1 MIRVC
6 SAAAH
11 TSRFGKILSN
21 ADVVFILSPTS
32 CQGHILGHLEGIIGF
47 IGYEIVARIPSN
59 KCISFLGCC
68 LYCNSFSVVVN
79 SSSSNFSR
87 IRIVTIQNDRK
98 LFQFPFGIKP
108 LRFACVVGRVDG
120 VPRKGAV
127 IVPCEEGIVLVL
139 HRHGQS
145 GAFFQHT
152 GRNGLHAVRNRNL
165 FQIGKIAVYRKILY
179 LLGSVLKHNLRNFRS
194 VRLLE
199 RFKQSLRHNCARR
212 NRQPDSRSAES
223 RTAEGIVRFS
233 QISADFGSIENLVQL
248 FTVIE
253 SRISD
258 VRQISENLQLLQPI
272 AETERRVPD
281 LRNSAVKR
289 NRLQRFA
296 ILEGNIVDC
305 GHIFRQLHRF
315 KRLRMA
321 ECAVSDQRHTVRQF
335 NRNKPGASVKGK
347 RANLGYPV
355 FNCQIGKRNASCKR
369 ITPNGFDLSVNPDF
383 FQ

>member
-1 MIRVC
+1 M
-6 SAAAH
+6 
-11 TSRFGKILSN
+11 
-21 ADVVFILSPTS
+21 
-32 CQGHILGHLEGIIGF
+32 
-47 IGYEIVARIPSN
+47 
-59 KCISFLGCC
+59 
-68 LYCNSFSVVVN
+68 
-79 SSSSNFSR
+79 
-87 IRIVTIQNDRK
+87 
-98 LFQFPFGIKP
+98 
-108 LRFACVVGRVDG
+108 
-120 VPRKGAV
+120 
-127 IVPCEEGIVLVL
+127 LVL
-139 HRHGQS
+139 HRQGQV
-145 GAFFQHT
+145 GAAFQHS
-152 GRNGLHAVRNRNL
+152 GRNGLHAVWDRDF

-179 LLGSVLKHNLRNFRS
+179 LLGSVLKHDLCNFRA
-194 VRLLE
+194 VRFFK
-199 RFKQSLRHNCARR
+199 RFKQSLRYNRARR
-212 NRQPDSRSAES
+212 NRQPDSHSAES
-223 RTAEGIVRFS
+223 RAAEGIVRFP

-258 VRQISENLQLLQPI
+258 VRQISENLQLLQSI

-347 RANLGYPV
+347 RADLGDPV

-369 ITPNGFDLSVNPDF
+369 IIPNGFDLSVNPNF